1 MNITAMK
8 NEIMEACN
16 TSDLN
21 RAIAAASIA
30 AAADNLVKDQP
41 GYNEFREVVMAAAIW
56 IQAIADKVGRIGEV
70 MNTLTKQSI
79 ENGMFDYRIARMFMN
94 EVDALKA
101 NMKWDSI
108 DPNFYMNV
116 DNIYMMVKPYVEAME
131 EGEA

>member
-16 TSDLN
+16 TRDLN

-79 ENGMFDYRIARMFMN
+79 ENGMFDYRIVRMFMN

>member
-8 NEIMEACN
+8 NEIMVACN
-16 TSDLN
+16 TRDLN